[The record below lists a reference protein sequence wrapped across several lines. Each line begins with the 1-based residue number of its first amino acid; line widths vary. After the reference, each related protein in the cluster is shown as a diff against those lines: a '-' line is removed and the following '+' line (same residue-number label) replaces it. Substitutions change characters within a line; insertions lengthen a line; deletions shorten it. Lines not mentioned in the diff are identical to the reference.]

1 MVLKMIYNTNTTMV
15 KTRHYKPHR
24 RTPKHHS
31 IDAMPSPISPS
42 QWSTS
47 SSNIKKQLVTV
58 DAALKSQKP
67 HLTYLVEQQGRNW
80 SEEKR
85 RQRRSAALGE
95 SAVTLVQHY
104 ASKEQ
109 WSHVDMARLLAA
121 YPGWVEATEQDDTAL
136 TRQEKKQRIKKLTH
150 FNHALRD
157 VIDNATH
164 SCETWKSIPSVSDIV
179 NGLEAVYPGKKHA
192 QNKQDR
198 IGMLYATVAGIRNE
212 VLFMRVLDE
221 AGIAYEPGTANQ
233 DMRGIDMIVNGK
245 LIDLKSSEHYE
256 YDAQE
261 DAAEHDDD
269 GRIFFF
275 PGVERYEYRNK
286 LMLPKEKIIRV
297 TPRVVARMY
306 SHGILDKPIQQR

>member
-1 MVLKMIYNTNTTMV
+1 MVLKMIYNTNTTMT
-15 KTRHYKPHR
+15 KTHYYKPH
-24 RTPKHHS
+24 KHKRYDV
-31 IDAMPSPISPS
+31 DAIMPSPILPS

-67 HLTYLVEQQGRNW
+67 HLTYLVEQAGRNW
-80 SEEKR
+80 NEKKR
-85 RQRRSAALGE
+85 HQRRSAALGE
-95 SAVTLVQHY
+95 SAVALVQHY

-164 SCETWKSIPSVSDIV
+164 ACETWKSIPSVSDIV
-179 NGLEAVYPGKKHA
+179 NGLEAVCPGNKHA
-192 QNKQDR
+192 RSKQDR
-198 IGMLYATVAGIRNE
+198 KDMLYATVVGIRNE

-233 DMRGIDMIVNGK
+233 DVRGIDMIVNGK
-245 LIDLKSSEHYE
+245 LIDLKSSEDYVQDGREH
-256 YDAQE
+256 
-261 DAAEHDDD
+261 AAEHHDNR
-269 GRIFFF
+269 RIFFF
-275 PGVERYEYRNK
+275 PGVRNYEYRNK

-297 TPRVVARMY
+297 VPRVVARMY
-306 SHGILDKPIQQR
+306 SHGILD

>member
-1 MVLKMIYNTNTTMV
+1 MVLKMIYNTNTTMT
-15 KTRHYKPHR
+15 KT
-24 RTPKHHS
+24 HHHKS
-31 IDAMPSPISPS
+31 HHTHKRKRYDIDTMPSLISPS

-67 HLTYLVEQQGRNW
+67 HLAYLVEQQGRNW

-85 RQRRSAALGE
+85 RQRRSVALGE

-136 TRQEKKQRIKKLTH
+136 TRQEKKQRIKKLTQ

-164 SCETWKSIPSVSDIV
+164 SCETWKSIPSISDIV
-179 NGLEAVYPGKKHA
+179 NGLEAVCPGNKHA

-198 IGMLYATVAGIRNE
+198 KDMLYATVAGIRNE

-245 LIDLKSSEHYE
+245 LIDLKSSEYYE
-256 YDAQE
+256 YEAQE

-269 GRIFFF
+269 GRSFSSLVWRGMNTVI
-275 PGVERYEYRNK
+275 N
-286 LMLPKEKIIRV
+286 
-297 TPRVVARMY
+297 
-306 SHGILDKPIQQR
+306 

>member
-24 RTPKHHS
+24 RTRKHHG
-31 IDAMPSPISPS
+31 IDTMPSLISPS

-67 HLTYLVEQQGRNW
+67 HLAYLVEQAGRNW
-80 SEEKR
+80 SEKKR

-121 YPGWVEATEQDDTAL
+121 YPGWVEATEQDGTTL
-136 TRQEKKQRIKKLTH
+136 TRQEKKQRIKKLTY

-179 NGLEAVYPGKKHA
+179 NGLEAVCPGNKHT

-198 IGMLYATVAGIRNE
+198 KDMLYATVAGIRNE

-233 DMRGIDMIVNGK
+233 DMRGIDIMVNGK
-245 LIDLKSSEHYE
+245 LIDQHYVHE
-256 YDAQE
+256 AQE
-261 DAAEHDDD
+261 DAAEHGDDR
-269 GRIFFF
+269 RIFFF
-275 PGVERYEYRNK
+275 PGVEKYEFHNK

-297 TPRVVARMY
+297 MPRVVARMY
-306 SHGILDKPIQQR
+306 SHGILDKPTQQR

>member
-1 MVLKMIYNTNTTMV
+1 MT
-15 KTRHYKPHR
+15 KTRYHKPHHTYKR
-24 RTPKHHS
+24 KRYDVDT
-31 IDAMPSPISPS
+31 MPSPISPS

-47 SSNIKKQLVTV
+47 SSDIKKQLVTV

-67 HLTYLVEQQGRNW
+67 HLTYLVEQAGRNW

-95 SAVTLVQHY
+95 SAVALVQHY
-104 ASKEQ
+104 AGKEQ

-121 YPGWVEATEQDDTAL
+121 YPGWVEATEQDDMAL
-136 TRQEKKQRIKKLTH
+136 TRQEKKQRIKKLTQ
-150 FNHALRD
+150 FNHVLRD

-164 SCETWKSIPSVSDIV
+164 SCETRQSIPSVSDMI
-179 NGLEAVYPGKKHA
+179 NGLEAVSAGNKHDH
-192 QNKQDR
+192 NKQYRMD
-198 IGMLYATVAGIRNE
+198 MLRMTVVGIRNE

-245 LIDLKSSEHYE
+245 LIDLKSSEYYE

-275 PGVERYEYRNK
+275 PGVEGYEYRNK

-297 TPRVVARMY
+297 VPRVVARMY
-306 SHGILDKPIQQR
+306 SHGILD

>member
-1 MVLKMIYNTNTTMV
+1 MVLKMIYNTNTTMT
-15 KTRHYKPHR
+15 KTHYYKPH
-24 RTPKHHS
+24 KHKRYDV
-31 IDAMPSPISPS
+31 DAIMPSPILPS

-67 HLTYLVEQQGRNW
+67 HLTYLVEQAGRNW
-80 SEEKR
+80 NEKKR
-85 RQRRSAALGE
+85 HQRRSAALGE
-95 SAVTLVQHY
+95 SAVALVQHY

-136 TRQEKKQRIKKLTH
+136 TRQENKQRIKKLTH

-179 NGLEAVYPGKKHA
+179 NGLEVVYPGNKNA

-198 IGMLYATVAGIRNE
+198 SAFYAGAG
-212 VLFMRVLDE
+212 
-221 AGIAYEPGTANQ
+221 
-233 DMRGIDMIVNGK
+233 
-245 LIDLKSSEHYE
+245 
-256 YDAQE
+256 
-261 DAAEHDDD
+261 
-269 GRIFFF
+269 
-275 PGVERYEYRNK
+275 
-286 LMLPKEKIIRV
+286 
-297 TPRVVARMY
+297 
-306 SHGILDKPIQQR
+306 

>member
-1 MVLKMIYNTNTTMV
+1 
-15 KTRHYKPHR
+15 
-24 RTPKHHS
+24 
-31 IDAMPSPISPS
+31 MPSPISPS

-121 YPGWVEATEQDDTAL
+121 YPGWVEATEQDDMAL
-136 TRQEKKQRIKKLTH
+136 TRQENKQRIKKLTH

-164 SCETWKSIPSVSDIV
+164 ACETWKSMPSVSDII
-179 NGLEAVYPGKKHA
+179 NGLEAVCPGNQHA
-192 QNKQDR
+192 HNKQYRMD
-198 IGMLYATVAGIRNE
+198 MLRTTVMDIRNE

-233 DMRGIDMIVNGK
+233 DVRGIDMMVNGK
-245 LIDLKSSEHYE
+245 LIDLKSSE
-256 YDAQE
+256 DNAQR
-261 DAAEHDDD
+261 ARQCAEKYNDEK
-269 GRIFFF
+269 IIFF

-286 LMLPKEKIIRV
+286 LMLPKEEISRV
-297 TPRVVARMY
+297 VPRVVARMY
-306 SHGILDKPIQQR
+306 SHGILD

>member
-24 RTPKHHS
+24 RTRKHHG
-31 IDAMPSPISPS
+31 IDTMPSLISPS

-67 HLTYLVEQQGRNW
+67 HLAYLVEQAGRNW
-80 SEEKR
+80 SEKKR

-121 YPGWVEATEQDDTAL
+121 YPGWVEATEQDGTTL
-136 TRQEKKQRIKKLTH
+136 TRQEKKQRIKKLTY

-179 NGLEAVYPGKKHA
+179 NGLEVVYPGKKHA

-198 IGMLYATVAGIRNE
+198 KDMLYATVAGIRNE

-233 DMRGIDMIVNGK
+233 DMRGIDIMVNGK
-245 LIDLKSSEHYE
+245 LIDLKSSEHYVHE
-256 YDAQE
+256 AQE
-261 DAAEHDDD
+261 DAAEHGDDR
-269 GRIFFF
+269 RIFFF
-275 PGVERYEYRNK
+275 PGVEKYEFHNK

-297 TPRVVARMY
+297 MPRVVARMY

>member
-1 MVLKMIYNTNTTMV
+1 MVLKMIYNTNTTMT
-15 KTRHYKPHR
+15 KT
-24 RTPKHHS
+24 HHHKS
-31 IDAMPSPISPS
+31 HHTHKRKRYDIDTMPSLISPS

-67 HLTYLVEQQGRNW
+67 HLAYLVEQQGRNW

-85 RQRRSAALGE
+85 RQRRSVALGE

-121 YPGWVEATEQDDTAL
+121 YPGWVEATEQDDTTL
-136 TRQEKKQRIKKLTH
+136 TRQENKQRIKKLTH

-179 NGLEAVYPGKKHA
+179 NGLEAVCPGNKHT

-198 IGMLYATVAGIRNE
+198 KDMLYATVAGIRNE

-233 DMRGIDMIVNGK
+233 DMRGIDMN
-245 LIDLKSSEHYE
+245 SEW
-256 YDAQE
+256 
-261 DAAEHDDD
+261 
-269 GRIFFF
+269 
-275 PGVERYEYRNK
+275 
-286 LMLPKEKIIRV
+286 
-297 TPRVVARMY
+297 
-306 SHGILDKPIQQR
+306 

>member
-1 MVLKMIYNTNTTMV
+1 MRAKNSG
-15 KTRHYKPHR
+15 P
-24 RTPKHHS
+24 
-31 IDAMPSPISPS
+31 
-42 QWSTS
+42 
-47 SSNIKKQLVTV
+47 
-58 DAALKSQKP
+58 
-67 HLTYLVEQQGRNW
+67 
-80 SEEKR
+80 
-85 RQRRSAALGE
+85 
-95 SAVTLVQHY
+95 
-104 ASKEQ
+104 
-109 WSHVDMARLLAA
+109 HVDMARLLAA
-121 YPGWVEATEQDDTAL
+121 YPGWVEATEQDGTTL
-136 TRQEKKQRIKKLTH
+136 TRQEKKQRIKKLTY

-179 NGLEAVYPGKKHA
+179 NGLEVVYPGKKHA

-198 IGMLYATVAGIRNE
+198 KDMLYATVVGIRNE

-233 DMRGIDMIVNGK
+233 DVRGIDMIVNGK
-245 LIDLKSSEHYE
+245 LIDLKSSEYYE

-275 PGVERYEYRNK
+275 PGVEGYEYRNK

-297 TPRVVARMY
+297 MPRVVARMY
-306 SHGILDKPIQQR
+306 SHGILD

>member
-24 RTPKHHS
+24 RTRKHHG
-31 IDAMPSPISPS
+31 IDTMPSLISPS

-67 HLTYLVEQQGRNW
+67 HLAYLVEQAGRNW
-80 SEEKR
+80 SEKKR

-121 YPGWVEATEQDDTAL
+121 YPGWVEATEQDGTTL
-136 TRQEKKQRIKKLTH
+136 TRQEKKQRIKKLTY

-179 NGLEAVYPGKKHA
+179 NGLEAVCPGNKHT

-198 IGMLYATVAGIRNE
+198 KDMLYATVAGIRNE

-233 DMRGIDMIVNGK
+233 DMRGIDIMVNGK
-245 LIDLKSSEHYE
+245 LIDQHYVHE
-256 YDAQE
+256 AQE
-261 DAAEHDDD
+261 DAAEHGDDR
-269 GRIFFF
+269 RIFFF
-275 PGVERYEYRNK
+275 PGVEKYEFHNK

-297 TPRVVARMY
+297 MPRVVARMY
-306 SHGILDKPIQQR
+306 SHGILD

>member
-1 MVLKMIYNTNTTMV
+1 MVYTTNTTMT
-15 KTRHYKPHR
+15 KTRHYKPHHKR
-24 RTPKHHS
+24 KRYDVGTV
-31 IDAMPSPISPS
+31 PSPISPS

-67 HLTYLVEQQGRNW
+67 HLAYLVEQAGRNW

-95 SAVTLVQHY
+95 RAVALVQHY

-121 YPGWVEATEQDDTAL
+121 YPGWVEATEQDDMAL
-136 TRQEKKQRIKKLTH
+136 TRQENKQRIKKLTH

-164 SCETWKSIPSVSDIV
+164 ACETWKSIPSVSDIV
-179 NGLEAVYPGKKHA
+179 NGLEAVCPGKKHA

-245 LIDLKSSEHYE
+245 LIDLKSSEHYVHE
-256 YDAQE
+256 AQE
-261 DAAEHDDD
+261 DAAEHGDDR
-269 GRIFFF
+269 RIFFF

-297 TPRVVARMY
+297 MPRVVARMY
-306 SHGILDKPIQQR
+306 SHGILDKPTQQR

>member
-1 MVLKMIYNTNTTMV
+1 MV
-15 KTRHYKPHR
+15 KTRHYKPHH
-24 RTPKHHS
+24 RTRKHHG
-31 IDAMPSPISPS
+31 IDTMPSPILPS

-47 SSNIKKQLVTV
+47 SLDIKQQFITV

-67 HLTYLVEQQGRNW
+67 HLAYLVEQAGRNW
-80 SEEKR
+80 NEEKR

-109 WSHVDMARLLAA
+109 WSHVDMTRLLAA

-136 TRQEKKQRIKKLTH
+136 TRQENRQRIKKFTR

-164 SCETWKSIPSVSDIV
+164 SCETWESIPSVSNMV
-179 NGLEAVYPGKKHA
+179 NSLEAVCPSNKNT

-198 IGMLYATVAGIRNE
+198 IHILRATVVGIRNE

-221 AGIAYEPGTANQ
+221 AGIVYEPGTANQ
-233 DMRGIDMIVNGK
+233 DVHGIDMIVNGK
-245 LIDLKSSEHYE
+245 LIDLKSSEDH
-256 YDAQE
+256 AQRARQC
-261 DAAEHDDD
+261 AAQYNDEK
-269 GRIFFF
+269 IIFF
-275 PGVERYEYRNK
+275 PGVEKYEYHNR
-286 LMLPKEKIIRV
+286 LMLPKEKIIQV
-297 TPRVVARMY
+297 MPRVVARMY
-306 SHGILDKPIQQR
+306 SHDILDKTDTTEVNPTTDTRP

>member
-1 MVLKMIYNTNTTMV
+1 MVLKMIYNTNTIMT
-15 KTRHYKPHR
+15 KTRYHKPHHTHKR
-24 RTPKHHS
+24 KRYDVDT
-31 IDAMPSPISPS
+31 MPSPISPS
-42 QWSTS
+42 QWSTLS
-47 SSNIKKQLVTV
+47 SDIKQQIVTV

-67 HLTYLVEQQGRNW
+67 HLAYLVEQQRHNW
-80 SEEKR
+80 NEEKR
-85 RQRRSAALGE
+85 RQRRSVALGE

-136 TRQEKKQRIKKLTH
+136 TRQEKKQRIKKLTQ
-150 FNHALRD
+150 FNHVLRD

-164 SCETWKSIPSVSDIV
+164 SCETWKSIPSVSDMM
-179 NGLEAVYPGKKHA
+179 NGLETVSAGNKHA
-192 QNKQDR
+192 HNKQYRMD
-198 IGMLYATVAGIRNE
+198 MLRTTVVGIRNE

-233 DMRGIDMIVNGK
+233 DVRGIDMIENGK
-245 LIDLKSSEHYE
+245 LIDLKSSEYYE

-269 GRIFFF
+269 RRIFFF

-297 TPRVVARMY
+297 MPRVVARMY
-306 SHGILDKPIQQR
+306 SHGILD

>member
-31 IDAMPSPISPS
+31 IDAMPSLISPS

-67 HLTYLVEQQGRNW
+67 HLTYLVEQAGRNW
-80 SEEKR
+80 SEKKR
-85 RQRRSAALGE
+85 RQRRSVALGE

-136 TRQEKKQRIKKLTH
+136 TRQEKKQRIKKLTQ
-150 FNHALRD
+150 FNHVLRD
-157 VIDNATH
+157 VIDDTTH
-164 SCETWKSIPSVSDIV
+164 SCETRQSMPSVSDII
-179 NGLEAVYPGKKHA
+179 NGLEAVYPGNQHA
-192 QNKQDR
+192 HNKQYRMD
-198 IGMLYATVAGIRNE
+198 MLRMTVVGIRNE

-233 DMRGIDMIVNGK
+233 DVRGIDMMVNGK
-245 LIDLKSSEHYE
+245 LIDLKSSEDYVQDGREH
-256 YDAQE
+256 
-261 DAAEHDDD
+261 AAEHHDNR
-269 GRIFFF
+269 RIFFF
-275 PGVERYEYRNK
+275 PGVRNYEYRNK

-297 TPRVVARMY
+297 MPRVVARMY
-306 SHGILDKPIQQR
+306 SHGILDKPTQQR